1 MEHDRRKPF
10 GSGFREEHDDDPEFQ
25 SFRLVHGHQAHRVG
39 YASGIHAPI
48 PFLVFLSVSLMSEVL
63 FVFACVLALRFL
75 AIAVER
81 RFEQH
86 SLTPVVVASMAF
98 GLATLVRPIAMFL
111 PVVLC
116 PVFLWS
122 LRGRPRLGLKVAAVF
137 TIVFVATLSPWLA
150 RNFASFGAISLSTS
164 GPYNLLVWNVG
175 PMEMT
180 RTGRSAL
187 DIKELL
193 LAEAHQLMLQEG
205 LPPSEANEFQKSRY
219 YSRLALRYI
228 AERPLEFLD
237 RYAFGVAAS
246 FANLGTRGYA
256 DMLGIRNVDD
266 DRFDLRAQSGIAD
279 LAAAAL
285 AHKTAGELCIGA
297 ASAAF
302 LFVSYTCLLIGVW
315 NARSSPVAA
324 QRVFLLLCGTIAAY
338 FILITG
344 TAGLA
349 RFRVAATPFL
359 CPFVGLGASVLASRL
374 AARRSTRSSGEPAV
388 NTSKRFVTTR

>member
-1 MEHDRRKPF
+1 MLLAQVVLDALSCALLFATLGKFIPRPAALLAAL
-10 GSGFREEHDDDPEFQ
+10 S
-25 SFRLVHGHQAHRVG
+25 
-39 YASGIHAPI
+39 YAFD

-81 RFEQH
+81 RFEQS
-86 SLTPVVVASMAF
+86 SLIPVVAASIAF

-111 PVVLC
+111 PVVIC
-116 PVFLWS
+116 PVLLWS
-122 LRGRPRLGLKVAAVF
+122 LRARPRLGLKVAAVF
-137 TIVFVATLSPWLA
+137 TMVFLATLSPWLA
-150 RNFASFGAISLSTS
+150 RNFASFGAISVSTS

-180 RTGRSAL
+180 RTGRSAV
-187 DIKELL
+187 DTREAL
-193 LAEAHQLMLQEG
+193 LAEADRRMLQEG

-266 DRFDLRAQSGIAD
+266 DRFDLRAHSGIVD

-285 AHKTAGELCIGA
+285 AHKAAGELCIGA

-302 LFVSYTCLLIGVW
+302 LLVSYACLLIGVW
-315 NARSSPVAA
+315 NARSSSLGGPARVPPPV
-324 QRVFLLLCGTIAAY
+324 RNDRGLLHPDHRHG
-338 FILITG
+338 
-344 TAGLA
+344 GLSA

-359 CPFVGLGASVLASRL
+359 CPFLGLGASVLASRIT
-374 AARRSTRSSGEPAV
+374 ARRSST
-388 NTSKRFVTTR
+388 